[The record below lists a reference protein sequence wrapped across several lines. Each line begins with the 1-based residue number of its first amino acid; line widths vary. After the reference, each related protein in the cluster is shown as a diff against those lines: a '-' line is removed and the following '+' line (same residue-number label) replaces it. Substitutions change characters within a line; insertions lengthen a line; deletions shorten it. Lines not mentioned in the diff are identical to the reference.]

1 MSFGVGLR
9 CRVAAAVVWEATA
22 LIQPLAW
29 EFSYAMGAALKR
41 QKKKKKKK
49 QKWEYN
55 IDLGVFISFCL
66 FFNFQFSRI
75 FRD

>member
-41 QKKKKKKK
+41 QKKKKK
-49 QKWEYN
+49 ETEMG
-55 IDLGVFISFCL
+55 I
-66 FFNFQFSRI
+66 
-75 FRD
+75 